1 MPSPLPKPIYLNRTT
16 PPHITTLV
24 IISGIGAIA
33 LNVFIAALPEMA
45 KHFNVSYTFMQL
57 AITAYLVMS
66 GCAQLVIGP
75 ISDRYGRRP
84 VMLGC
89 IAIFIL
95 ASIGASS
102 TSSFEAFLFFR
113 VVQAV
118 IVSGLV
124 LARTIVRDMVAR
136 EDAASMIGY
145 VTMGMALAPMLG
157 PPLGG
162 LLTEFYG
169 WQSTLHFMTLSG
181 TIVFIICWFDLG
193 ETNQYMSGS
202 FADQV
207 KHYPELI
214 RSRRFWGYAFT
225 AAFAAATFFAYLGG
239 APYVGSEIYGLS
251 SAQIGGYMMLT
262 PLGYMIGNGISG
274 KFTKTL
280 GIYRMIFVGILV
292 TITGMICSLLTISFG
307 TDHPLEFFLFTIT
320 IGLGNGMCLPSANA
334 GMLDIKPELA
344 GSASGLGGT
353 LMTLG
358 GVAFTVLATATLS
371 STSGAY
377 PLVLC
382 IILASTLGLLS
393 AFYAVRIEKQ
403 LGRFE

>member
-1 MPSPLPKPIYLNRTT
+1 MPSPLPKPTYFSRTT

-33 LNVFIAALPEMA
+33 LNIFIAALPDMA
-45 KHFNVSYTFMQL
+45 AHFNVSYTYMQL

-66 GCAQLVIGP
+66 GISQLIIGP

-89 IAIFIL
+89 ITIFTL

-113 VVQAV
+113 VIQAV

-145 VTMGMALAPMLG
+145 VTMGMALAPMMG

-162 LLTEFYG
+162 FLTELYG

-181 TIVFIICWFDLG
+181 VIVFIICWFDLG
-193 ETNQYMSGS
+193 ETNQHMSGS

-207 KHYPELI
+207 RNYPELV
-214 RSRRFWGYAFT
+214 RSRRFWGYALT

-239 APYVGSEIYGLS
+239 SPYLGSEIYGLS
-251 SAQIGGYMMLT
+251 SAQIGGYMMFT
-262 PLGYMIGNGISG
+262 PLGYLIGNGISG
-274 KFTKTL
+274 KFTNRF
-280 GIYRMIFVGILV
+280 GIYRMIFVGISITL
-292 TITGMICSLLTISFG
+292 TGMMASLIAISIGFG
-307 TDHPLEFFLFTIT
+307 HPLEFFLFTIT
-320 IGLGNGMCLPSANA
+320 IGLGNGLCLPSANA

-353 LMTLG
+353 LMTMG
-358 GVAFTVLATATLS
+358 GVAFTMLANIAL
-371 STSGAY
+371 STSSSAY

-382 IILASTLGLLS
+382 IMLASTIGILI
-393 AFYAVRIEKQ
+393 AFYTVRIEKQ